1 MSQDFRLPAGGRIDR
16 SERLNFTFDGQTFT
30 GYRGDT
36 VASAL
41 LANGV
46 HLVGRSF
53 KYHRPRGIV
62 TAGVEEPN
70 ALIDCNITA
79 QEKGTREANNRATFT
94 ELRHGLTTKS
104 VNAFPNLNFDIG
116 EINSLMARFIP
127 AGFYYKSLLV
137 STGMWHRVVEP
148 VIPVQRVW
156 V

>member
-1 MSQDFRLPAGGRIDR
+1 MSQTFRLPAGGRIDR
-16 SERLNFTFDGQTFT
+16 SEPLTFTFDGQTYT

-62 TAGVEEPN
+62 SAGVEEPN
-70 ALIDCNITA
+70 ALIDCNITEG
-79 QEKGTREANNRATFT
+79 EKGTREANNRATFT
-94 ELRHGLTTKS
+94 ELRQGLTTKS

-116 EINSLMARFIP
+116 AINSVMARFIP
-127 AGFYYKSLLV
+127 AGFYYKSFLV
-137 STGMWHRVVEP
+137 STTMWHRLIEP
-148 VIPVQRVW
+148 VIRRA
-156 V
+156 